1 MAEVFKNASLVDV
14 DNSSADTLYTAPSAT
29 TSIVLGVAIANKS
42 SNTVGLKLSFT
53 DSSASTTTEMIPNV
67 QIPGNTTLEV
77 LAGQKYILETG
88 DSLTALADTASSIDI
103 TMGVLELS

>member
-1 MAEVFKNASLVDV
+1 MAETFKNASLVDV
-14 DNSSADTLYTAPSAT
+14 NNASADTLYTAPVAT

-42 SNTVGLKLSFT
+42 ANTVGVTLNFT
-53 DSSASTTTEMIPNV
+53 DTSASTTTQMIPDV

-88 DSLTALADTASSIDI
+88 DVMTAQSDTASSIDI

>member
-14 DNSSADTLYTAPSAT
+14 NNSSADTLYTAPAST

-42 SNTVGLKLSFT
+42 ANTVGVTMSMT
-53 DSSASTTTEMIPNV
+53 DTSASTTTQMIPDV

-77 LAGQKYILETG
+77 LAGQKYILETT
-88 DSLTALADTASSIDI
+88 DVITAQADTASAIDI

>member
-1 MAEVFKNASLVDV
+1 MAETFKNASLVSV
-14 DNSSADTLYTAPSAT
+14 DDASADTLYTAPAST
-29 TSIVLGVAIANKS
+29 TSVVLGVAIANKS
-42 SNTVGLKLSFT
+42 ANTVGVTLSFT
-53 DSSASTTTEMIPNV
+53 DTSATTTSQMIPDV

-88 DSLTALADTASSIDI
+88 DVLTAQADTASAIDI

>member
-1 MAEVFKNASLVDV
+1 MAETFKNASLVDV
-14 DNSSADTLYTAPSAT
+14 DNSSADTLYTAPAST
-29 TSIVLGVAIANKS
+29 TSIVLGAAIANKS
-42 SNTVGLKLSFT
+42 GNTVSCTLSFT
-53 DSSASTTTEMIPNV
+53 DTSAGTTTDMLSAV

-88 DSLTALADTASSIDI
+88 DVLTALSDTASSIDI